1 VAAKAQAGEEGSI
14 GDKVRADGAA
24 SVDSLIL
31 PLGRNYH
38 YASLDQVNLRFGV
51 LVPKC

>member
-1 VAAKAQAGEEGSI
+1 VVAKARAAEEGSI
-14 GDKVRADGAA
+14 DDKVCADGAA
-24 SVDSLIL
+24 SVDLLIL